1 MSMLFSW
8 KTTPILRRTSA
19 GSRATSWPMIRPR
32 PPEGTIRVERMR
44 KVVVLPLPLGPSSPK
59 ISAGRTSNETP
70 AKRGSISVLVAEV
83 LQLDYGRRGFAGVCR
98 DCMIDGFRCCHVGS
112 HR

>member
-1 MSMLFSW
+1 M
-8 KTTPILRRTSA
+8 ISA
-19 GSRATSWPMIRPR
+19 R

-59 ISAGRTSNETP
+59 ISAGTHVERNAGQGDT
-70 AKRGSISVLVAEV
+70 ISVLVAEV
-83 LQLDYGRRGFAGVCR
+83 LELDHRRRSIAGVGR
-98 DCMIDGFRCCHVGS
+98 DRVIDSFRSCHGGG